1 MWGRVVLTGAVLAG
15 LVYAMVLGVNW
26 LTPQIENDIA
36 DRVTTALAERGLLWA
51 EPQVVGRKVVV
62 VGTAPDEA
70 ARAEAMKVVKGV
82 FGVAEVSDGL
92 VVLENSPTLANTKP
106 VKGKKS
112 AALPPYALTITKT
125 GDDLNLQGQVPDE
138 ATLKVLQRVAETHY
152 GAEHVNTEGLIVAEG
167 APAGWRTATGA
178 LVMHITNLENGTVQ
192 LSQTEV
198 MLGGQVL
205 TAEFASKMEENIRA
219 VLPSTYKVAFAVEVV
234 TPTQPA
240 MIELAS
246 RTSTPKVADSSAVTV
261 SDTVRLTTVESL
273 ADIAP
278 APGQACTEADQNTQ
292 LAKHKVI
299 FDFDKAEVRADQR
312 TTIRQVAKVIKPC
325 ANVPVV
331 VAGYTD
337 ATGSPLYNRWL
348 SEQRAQA
355 SQRALIRAGVSASQ
369 LTAVGYGDAHPAA
382 SNATRA
388 GRIANRRVEFTA
400 GAAPHA
406 LPVST
411 LKGAAKT
418 SDVAVSATVAKASAS
433 AIAKPWWAQVGAL
446 LNDAPASTSQPTIT
460 SGTASSNVSRSVQ

>member
-1 MWGRVVLTGAVLAG
+1 MTMWGRVILTGAVLAG

-62 VGTAPDEA
+62 VGTAPDDTT
-70 ARAEAMKVVKGV
+70 RAEALKVVKGV

-92 VVLENSPTLANTKP
+92 VVMEQSSTLISAKP
-106 VKGKKS
+106 VKGKQ
-112 AALPPYALTITKT
+112 APALPPYALTITKT
-125 GDDLNLQGQVPDE
+125 GDNISLTGQVPDE

-152 GAEHVNTEGLIVAEG
+152 GAEHVNTEGLTIAQG

-178 LVMHITNLENGTVQ
+178 LVMHITNLESGTVQ

-205 TAEFASKMEENIRA
+205 TAEFATKMEEQIRA
-219 VLPSTYKVAFAVEVV
+219 VLPSAYKVAFAVDVV
-234 TPTQPA
+234 TPTQPTVVETA
-240 MIELAS
+240 SPTLA
-246 RTSTPKVADSSAVTV
+246 TSATATV
-261 SDTVRLTTVESL
+261 SKAIVTASVKNL
-273 ADIAP
+273 ADIMP
-278 APGQACTEADQNTQ
+278 AASQTCTNAEQNTQ
-292 LAKHKVI
+292 LAKHKVM

-312 TTIRQVAKVIKPC
+312 ATIKRVAKVIQPC
-325 ANVPVV
+325 TTVSVV

-369 LTAVGYGDAHPAA
+369 LTAVGYGDAYPFA

-400 GAAPHA
+400 GAMPHA

-411 LKGAAKT
+411 PKSAAKT
-418 SDVAVSATVAKASAS
+418 SDVTVSTTVAKASVS

-446 LNDAPASTSQPTIT
+446 LNDAPASTSQPVVI
-460 SGTASSNVSRSVQ
+460 SRTAAGVSVSAAAQ

>member
-1 MWGRVVLTGAVLAG
+1 MWGRVILTGAVLAG

-62 VGTAPDEA
+62 VGTVPDEA

-92 VVLENSPTLANTKP
+92 VIAETSPTLASAKP
-106 VKGKKS
+106 VKGKK
-112 AALPPYALTITKT
+112 ATALPPYVLTITKT
-125 GDDLNLQGQVPDE
+125 GDDISLQGQVPDE

-152 GAEHVNTEGLIVAEG
+152 GAEHVNTEGLTIAQG

-178 LVMHITNLENGTVQ
+178 LVMHITNLESGTVQ

-219 VLPSTYKVAFAVEVV
+219 VLPATYKVAFAVEVV
-234 TPTQPA
+234 TPTQP
-240 MIELAS
+240 
-246 RTSTPKVADSSAVTV
+246 TV
-261 SDTVRLTTVESL
+261 SEAASPTVVTSETTAVSPAAVSISANNRL

-278 APGQACTEADQNTQ
+278 AAGQACTEAEQNTQ
-292 LAKHKVI
+292 LAKHKVM

-312 TTIRQVAKVIKPC
+312 TSIKRVAKVIKPC
-325 ANVPVV
+325 ASVPVV

-355 SQRALIRAGVSASQ
+355 SQRALIRAGVNANQ
-369 LTAVGYGDAHPAA
+369 LTAVGYGDAYPAA

-406 LPVST
+406 LPVSAP
-411 LKGAAKT
+411 KSAAKT
-418 SDVAVSATVAKASAS
+418 SDVTVSTTVAKVSAS

-446 LNDAPASTSQPTIT
+446 LNDAPASTSQPAII
-460 SGTASSNVSRSVQ
+460 SGTAAGVSASVQ